1 MESGRPALLYTAL
14 NNLNIDLTTGSRIVL
29 KSYSN
34 LYLLEHPIES
44 NNVYPTGI
52 GFIQGSGLPNGLSLH
67 NYNTITGIVNTTGY
81 WSVATRYLY
90 PNVANPVTKVF
101 HIFVKR
107 TGDIN
112 LYASPNFE
120 TIFTGNGQPVFPTNN
135 GNDIQIPV
143 EENGNIVFVP
153 SGELTGAAPFIDSEG
168 ETLEGGAEEPI
179 EGGGKGDPINIMP
192 LRIFSNAQTSISGLI
207 TGFSGIAKV
216 SISRYIDTRTRTE
229 NLFLGRIG
237 NRYTRIDTQTT
248 SGWTNSTAGVI
259 QGVKLSQGILG
270 ISGDQYLPYGFETNA
285 TTYFIATGFV
295 NTVPAMSLIRYDKNG
310 QAIDITEGGRVVD
323 PNNPVPGRTNPLR
336 FFSIR
341 KNIGIDDITAFTFIW
356 NNNLTEVRGFN
367 QAMIGGSYGFILG
380 DLHTFDQVGGSLI
393 EHLNYVYNKSPFY
406 STGTLD
412 CPVGGGA
419 FLSAWPDLKIDTT
432 GVQTSENW
440 QEWGKTLKWVELNN
454 KAKHFYGINWIM
466 SKLPLTPVG
475 QIAYPPLTGIITK
488 WKRNDPDW
496 LNSGI
501 LITGDAWLRTC
512 KLPPNGGGVTNNPV
526 FGCPDCDPACEN
538 FNGDFNAANSSPVG
552 CGGGTP
558 MSQHLANCYDVPW
571 SSTPCP
577 SSSSSGP
584 GSNNFIDYVE
594 FENLIN

>member
-14 NNLNIDLTTGSRIVL
+14 NNFSTDLTTGARIVL

-34 LYLLEHPIES
+34 LYLLEHPDES
-44 NNVYPTGI
+44 KNVYPTGI
-52 GFIQGSGLPNGLSLH
+52 GFVQGSGLPNGLNLH

-112 LYASPNFE
+112 LYAGSNFE
-120 TIFTGNGQPVFPTNN
+120 TIFTGNGQPVFPINN
-135 GNDIQIPV
+135 GNDVQIPV

-168 ETLEGGAEEPI
+168 ETLEGGAEEPL
-179 EGGGKGDPINIMP
+179 EGGGKGDPINIIP
-192 LRIFSNAQTSISGLI
+192 LRIFRNAQTSISGVI
-207 TGFSGIAKV
+207 TGFSGAAQV
-216 SISRYIDTRTRTE
+216 SVSRYIDTRTRTE

-237 NRYTRIDTQTT
+237 NRYTRIDTETT
-248 SGWTNSTAGVI
+248 SGWTNGTAGVV

-295 NTVPAMSLIRYDKNG
+295 STFPSMSLIRYDKNG
-310 QAIDITEGGRVVD
+310 IAIDITEGGRVVD
-323 PNNPVPGRTNPLR
+323 INNPVPGRTLPLR

-341 KNIGIDDITAFTFIW
+341 KNVGIDDKTAFTFIW
-356 NNNLTEVRGFN
+356 NNNLTEVRELG

-380 DLHTFDQVGGSLI
+380 DLHAFDQVGGSLI
-393 EHLNYVYNKSPFY
+393 EHLNYVYNKASF
-406 STGTLD
+406 TGFASYCDGFSLPDLTLD
-412 CPVGGGA
+412 
-419 FLSAWPDLKIDTT
+419 FT
-432 GVQTSENW
+432 GVQTGERW
-440 QEWGKTLKWVELNN
+440 DEWGKTLKWVELSN
-454 KAKHFYGINWIM
+454 KSKHFYGINWIM
-466 SKLPLTPVG
+466 SKLSLAPANNILH
-475 QIAYPPLTGIITK
+475 PPLTGIITK
-488 WKRNDPDW
+488 WKRNDPAW

-512 KLPPNGGGVTNNPV
+512 KIVQGGPLDSIFN
-526 FGCPDCDPACEN
+526 CPDCDPACEN
-538 FNGDFNAANSSPVG
+538 FNGDFNTANSSPMG
-552 CGGGTP
+552 CAGGTP
-558 MSQHLANCYDVPW
+558 MSQHLANCYGVPW
-571 SSTPCP
+571 NSTPCP

-584 GSNNFIDYVE
+584 GGNNFIDYVE